1 MQNFSFFA
9 QFENILCLIS
19 SHRFAFKMLKNGII
33 IGSDHETI
41 CQDKLVTGQDQE
53 IEYWN
58 SKRTGPENGI
68 MRQTSTHALC
78 IARDSRCLP
87 DVCLIIRLPRY
98 HIPCPYTACPNI
110 RSWIFLFS
118 CTIRHYWSTIHSK
131 RFNANW
137 YRWTNRVRCFDR
149 FGYAGATYVI
159 CMYVVRPTA
168 CYTRSW
174 NECFMQV
181 CNGPCQLEARR
192 LKLLFCRDSWALGDV
207 TKIIILCI
215 LRRYSHRLFTDS
227 NQHKEIAA
235 STINGLLEKFRTATL
250 KRLDPDTSN
259 ILRTVI

>member
-68 MRQTSTHALC
+68 MRQTSMHALC

-110 RSWIFLFS
+110 RSWIFLFHVRFDIIGVLF
-118 CTIRHYWSTIHSK
+118 IRKDS
-131 RFNANW
+131 
-137 YRWTNRVRCFDR
+137 
-149 FGYAGATYVI
+149 
-159 CMYVVRPTA
+159 
-168 CYTRSW
+168 
-174 NECFMQV
+174 MQI
-181 CNGPCQLEARR
+181 G
-192 LKLLFCRDSWALGDV
+192 
-207 TKIIILCI
+207 
-215 LRRYSHRLFTDS
+215 
-227 NQHKEIAA
+227 
-235 STINGLLEKFRTATL
+235 INGQIVYDVLTVSAMLV
-250 KRLDPDTSN
+250 
-259 ILRTVI
+259 LRA